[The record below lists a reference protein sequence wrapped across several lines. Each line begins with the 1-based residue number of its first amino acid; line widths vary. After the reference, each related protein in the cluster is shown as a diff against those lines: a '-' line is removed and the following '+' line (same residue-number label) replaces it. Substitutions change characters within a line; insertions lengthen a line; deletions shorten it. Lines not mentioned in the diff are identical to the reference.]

1 MCQYLLIRHVLDA
14 MHCEKNLCENII
26 KTIWGIKDTLKV
38 RLDMKEANIRP
49 ELHPVEDGRSGLTLL
64 PTASYVMSK
73 SEKTMFIQ
81 NIREL
86 KTPSNYVGQLSKRIT
101 ADGELRGLKSH
112 DYHILMQQIMP
123 LCLRTLLTKEVRV
136 AIIRICR
143 VFTRLCAK
151 SVDRSTMDELL
162 EETTTTMCML
172 EKVFPPSFFDVMS
185 HMPIHLVQQLQVC
198 GPVHTRWMYPVE
210 RYLKTLKGYV
220 RQRAQPE
227 GSMARG
233 YIMDE
238 ALGFCTEYM
247 QNCDVTARR
256 VWDDTEEP
264 SMNSELLEGKGRR
277 RVLTGELQHWI
288 HEFVI
293 NNADILQDYRE

>member
-38 RLDMKEANIRP
+38 QLDMKEANIRP

-64 PTASYVMSK
+64 PTAPYVMSK

-86 KTPSNYVGQLSKRIT
+86 KTPSNYVGQLSKKIT

-112 DYHILMQQIMP
+112 DYHILMQHIMP
-123 LCLRTLLTKEVRV
+123 LCLRTLLTKEIRV

-151 SVDRSTMDELL
+151 RWTG
-162 EETTTTMCML
+162 
-172 EKVFPPSFFDVMS
+172 
-185 HMPIHLVQQLQVC
+185 QQWTSCWRKQQ
-198 GPVHTRWMYPVE
+198 
-210 RYLKTLKGYV
+210 
-220 RQRAQPE
+220 QRCA
-227 GSMARG
+227 
-233 YIMDE
+233 
-238 ALGFCTEYM
+238 C
-247 QNCDVTARR
+247 
-256 VWDDTEEP
+256 
-264 SMNSELLEGKGRR
+264 
-277 RVLTGELQHWI
+277 
-288 HEFVI
+288 
-293 NNADILQDYRE
+293 